1 MSLAIDQS
9 FYGNGLCKIT
19 KRSTIVMNQSEK
31 DRKIES
37 IRFSINQGYE
47 KLSRIESDL
56 EEVRRKRGEIIFQND
71 INLSVNKEK

>member
-1 MSLAIDQS
+1 
-9 FYGNGLCKIT
+9 
-19 KRSTIVMNQSEK
+19 MNQSEK